1 MHRKIVVP
9 RALVIEE
16 IRSCLR
22 EYLDDLAIALP
33 FLRKDELY
41 RQYRARLAALV

>member
-16 IRSCLR
+16 IRSCLTK
-22 EYLDDLAIALP
+22 YLDDLAIALP